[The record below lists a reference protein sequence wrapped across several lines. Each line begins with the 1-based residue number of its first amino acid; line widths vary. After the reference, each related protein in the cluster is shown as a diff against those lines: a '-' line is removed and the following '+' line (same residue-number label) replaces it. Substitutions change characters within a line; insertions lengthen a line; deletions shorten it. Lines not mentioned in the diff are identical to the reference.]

1 MSSKESETAA
11 MSAHATDP
19 ASDASAKSLASNA
32 AGMSPQEIRDLPVM
46 FAFDPV
52 IPKVFGISR
61 SAAYRAL
68 SAGQLP
74 FTPLK
79 IGRRL
84 KVRRADLLAA
94 LSISDSG

>member
-1 MSSKESETAA
+1 MSSEEPETAEK
-11 MSAHATDP
+11 SVHTTD
-19 ASDASAKSLASNA
+19 STHDTLAEPLAPNTG
-32 AGMSPQEIRDLPVM
+32 GMSLQEIRDLPVM

-68 SAGQLP
+68 AAGQLP

>member
-1 MSSKESETAA
+1 MPSENPETAT
-11 MSAHATDP
+11 MSFHTEESKP
-19 ASDASAKSLASNA
+19 AAGAEPLAPHQG
-32 AGMSPQEIRDLPVM
+32 GMSPQEIRNLPVL

-68 SAGQLP
+68 AAGQLP

>member
-1 MSSKESETAA
+1 
-11 MSAHATDP
+11 
-19 ASDASAKSLASNA
+19 
-32 AGMSPQEIRDLPVM
+32 M
-46 FAFDPV
+46 FPFDPV

-68 SAGQLP
+68 AAWQLP
-74 FTPLK
+74 FALLR

-84 KVRRADLLAA
+84 KVRWADLLAA